1 MWYTDEYGR
10 VITKHL
16 VTKQKPLID
25 NQLVFSVEA
34 IPDEYLPKDRKYLN
48 PQNLEIEYLIQKS
61 IVDQQEKEKV
71 KNNQELIKFFSSS
84 EFENNFEQ
92 ILEKQRQN
100 KALLDCFS
108 KYNFIDAEE
117 KPQEKESLL
126 KKKHTFK

>member
-1 MWYTDEYGR
+1 MY
-10 VITKHL
+10 
-16 VTKQKPLID
+16 
-25 NQLVFSVEA
+25 
-34 IPDEYLPKDRKYLN
+34 
-48 PQNLEIEYLIQKS
+48 
-61 IVDQQEKEKV
+61 
-71 KNNQELIKFFSSS
+71 NQELIKFFSSS

-117 KPQEKESLL
+117 KSQEKESLL